1 MTDITAI
8 GSMFVQWL
16 QVHREA
22 YEMYLGWQ
30 NFMHEIP
37 DDPGR
42 SKKERAAL
50 FEMQKEWMTKNTEA
64 HELYSKLIE
73 ATDLHLA
80 AQVTEIKND

>member
-8 GSMFVQWL
+8 GSMFVEWL

-22 YEMYLGWQ
+22 HGLHMEWRDGMQ
-30 NFMHEIP
+30 E
-37 DDPGR
+37 DPNDPVE
-42 SKKERAAL
+42 SKKHLAGMVRLSSEAGAKL
-50 FEMQKEWMTKNTEA
+50 TEA
-64 HELYSKLIE
+64 AELYSKLIE

>member
-16 QVHREA
+16 QAHRQA
-22 YEMYLGWQ
+22 HEMYLEWVDL
-30 NFMHEIP
+30 MTATEKP
-37 DDPGR
+37 VE
-42 SKKERAAL
+42 SKKDYDAL
-50 FEMQKEWMTKNTEA
+50 YEMQKQWSAKNTEA